1 MMRVT
6 FCFNLV
12 RYKLGDHSDILKAHL
27 VTLVVCSVH
36 PLGTKRLFDCLLSSK
51 LHHIVLEMSVQGIH
65 ADLLIPGRGT
75 PLNDGVVTFG
85 DDGKIL
91 WVGEKGNL
99 PDEYSHVSLDRV
111 PVIMPGLWDCHVHF
125 LGCKSY
131 IFDQLLT
138 THHALSGA
146 RGAHDVTAT
155 LLAGFTTVR
164 ELCGYGVQ
172 LQEAINEG
180 LVVGP
185 RIYSSVSSISQTAG
199 HCDMHPIPS
208 ATLQNAIDHGL
219 PLCIADGVDECVRG
233 VRTQIRR
240 GAEVIKVAASG
251 GVASVITNPLDQQ
264 FSDEELAVIVKEA
277 TRARLAVAAHCHGK
291 DGIMAALRAG
301 CTTIEH
307 GSYLD
312 DEAIN
317 LMIEKNAILVAT
329 RTVIDVGL
337 KHEPFFT
344 PVSYKKLQNLAD
356 AHDNAYKAAVR
367 AGVRIA
373 LGSDL
378 GISMQNTPFGHG
390 YNGQEL
396 IHAVEAGMTPLQAIE
411 AATANAP
418 ATLGPRA
425 PLSGMLKAGYD
436 ADFIAVCANPL
447 DDMRLFANPDNVTHV
462 WRAGKL
468 YKSPPNLV

>member
-1 MMRVT
+1 M
-6 FCFNLV
+6 
-12 RYKLGDHSDILKAHL
+12 
-27 VTLVVCSVH
+27 
-36 PLGTKRLFDCLLSSK
+36 
-51 LHHIVLEMSVQGIH
+51 VLQGIQ
-65 ADLLIPGRGT
+65 ADLLIPGRGAV
-75 PLNDGVVTFG
+75 LNDGVVAF
-85 DDGKIL
+85 DDESGKIL
-91 WVGEKGNL
+91 WVGEKENL
-99 PDEYSHVSLDRV
+99 PEEYRSVSLARL

-125 LGCKSY
+125 LGVKSY

-138 THHALSGA
+138 THHALAGA

-155 LLAGFTTVR
+155 LRAGYTTVR
-164 ELCGYGVQ
+164 ELCGFGVQ
-172 LQEAINEG
+172 LQEAIDEG
-180 LVVGP
+180 LLIGP

-208 ATLQNAIDHGL
+208 ATLQDAIDHGL
-219 PLCIADGVDECVRG
+219 PLCIADGVDECVKG

-264 FSDEELAVIVKEA
+264 FSDEELAAIVKEA

-312 DEAIN
+312 EEAIK
-317 LMIEKNAILVAT
+317 LMIEKKAILVAT

-337 KHEPFFT
+337 KHKPLFT
-344 PVSYKKLQNLAD
+344 PVSYKKLQDLAD
-356 AHDNAYKAAVR
+356 SHEKAYKAAVA

-378 GISMQNTPFGHG
+378 GVSVQGTAFGHG
-390 YNGQEL
+390 HNGAEL

-425 PLSGMLKAGYD
+425 PLSGLLKAEYD
-436 ADFIAVCANPL
+436 ADFIALSASPL
-447 DDMRLFANPDNVTHV
+447 DDIHLFSNPDNISHV

-468 YKSPPNLV
+468 FKSPPEYV